1 MNNRFESKVALVT
14 GAGSGIGRAI
24 AVRLAD
30 EGARVIAA
38 DVSGAEDE
46 TAALRPESITA
57 VKCDVSRPDDIDA
70 LFARIAAD
78 FGRLDTVYNNAGITG
93 PALRA
98 HEYDLESWDRVMD
111 INVRGAFLI
120 MRGAIPMLLAAG
132 GGASII
138 NTASVASLI
147 AAPGSFAYPPS
158 KGAVM
163 MMTKQAAMEYASEG
177 IRVNAICPGLI
188 RTPILDG
195 APVGHDVLAT
205 FVPLGRLG
213 EPEEVAALA
222 AFLGSDEAGFITGQ
236 GFFIDGG
243 QTIN

>member
-1 MNNRFESKVALVT
+1 MSNRFESKVVLVT

-24 AVRLAD
+24 AVRMAD

-38 DVSGAEDE
+38 DISGAENE
-46 TAALRPESITA
+46 TAALQPDSITA
-57 VKCDVSRPDDIDA
+57 VHCDVAQPADIAAMFD
-70 LFARIAAD
+70 RIAAE

-93 PALRA
+93 PAVRA

-111 INVRGAFLI
+111 INVRGAFLVI
-120 MRGAIPMLLAAG
+120 KHAIPMLLAVG
-132 GGASII
+132 GGSII
-138 NTASVASLI
+138 NTASVASII

-163 MMTKQAAMEYASEG
+163 MMTKQAALEYAADG

-205 FVPLGRLG
+205 FVPMGRLG
-213 EPEEVAALA
+213 EPEEVASLA

-243 QTIN
+243 QTIG

>member
-1 MNNRFESKVALVT
+1 MFNRFESKVVLVT

-24 AVRLAD
+24 AIRMAD

-38 DVSGAEDE
+38 DVSGAENE
-46 TAALRPESITA
+46 TAALRPDAITA
-57 VKCDVSRPDDIDA
+57 AHCDVSQPSDIA
-70 LFARIAAD
+70 SLFDRIATE
-78 FGRLDTVYNNAGITG
+78 FGQLDTVYNNAGITG

-111 INVRGAFLI
+111 INVRGAFLV
-120 MRGAIPMLLAAG
+120 MKHAIPMLLAVG
-132 GGASII
+132 GGSII

-163 MMTKQAAMEYASEG
+163 MMTKQAAMEYAGEG

-195 APVGHDVLAT
+195 APVGHDVLAS
-205 FVPLGRLG
+205 FVPMGRLG
-213 EPEEVAALA
+213 EPEEVASLA

-243 QTIN
+243 QTIG